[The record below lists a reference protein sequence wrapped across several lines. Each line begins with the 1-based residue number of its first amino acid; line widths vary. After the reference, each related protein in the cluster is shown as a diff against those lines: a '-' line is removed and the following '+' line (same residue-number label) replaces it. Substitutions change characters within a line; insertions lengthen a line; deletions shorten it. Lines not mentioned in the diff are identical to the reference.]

1 MEILNE
7 LINNQ
12 KELQKSFDLLNRKL
26 DEQGKRPPVV
36 NIDSDTISSNISK
49 KLPSVEYYNSVNE
62 DIKSIV
68 KNIPKKVS
76 VDTSFEVIGFYNPK
90 AMFIH
95 YGITII
101 LVLSTL
107 GISTYLKNEEID
119 KYKETISQYREF
131 RNWIEKQYPKAL
143 EKWNKGE

>member
-1 MEILNE
+1 MEIINE

-26 DEQGKRPPVV
+26 DEQGKRPPVI

-95 YGITII
+95 YGITIM
-101 LVLSTL
+101 LVLLTL
-107 GISTYLKNEEID
+107 GISTYLKNEELD
-119 KYKETISQYREF
+119 KYKETISHHIDF
-131 RNWIEKQYPKAL
+131 RNWVEDKYPKV
-143 EKWNKGE
+143 WNSWVNGK